1 MGERLDAALAL
12 DAAGAT
18 GPDQRLLR
26 ILLRGDQAAFEQA
39 LHERLVTHRSAAGEE
54 AGPESLLPLGAIG
67 LSVLAV
73 QVHGWD
79 LQTTSAYL
87 PASLL
92 QAPTPAPSPT

>member
-54 AGPESLLPLGAIG
+54 AGPESLLPLGAIA
-67 LSVLAV
+67 LSVLACRSTA
-73 QVHGWD
+73 G
-79 LQTTSAYL
+79 TCTATSAYL

-92 QAPTPAPSPT
+92 QAPAPAPSPS